1 MPTAFT
7 HAFAG
12 LALGKVYTGE
22 RMPARFWVL
31 SALCPVVP
39 DLDILGFAFGVRY
52 GDALGHRGFSHSLLF
67 ALLAGCLVAW
77 RYFREVPPLTR
88 RWWSLALYFAAAT
101 ATHGLL
107 DALTNG
113 GLGVAFFSPFDN
125 TRYFL
130 PWPVIPASP
139 IGLGFF
145 SRHGLVIFKSEFI
158 WVWIPSI
165 ALAALAVLLRR
176 ARRVF

>member
-12 LALGKVYTGE
+12 LALGKVYAGE
-22 RMPARFWVL
+22 RRPARFWVL

-39 DLDILGFAFGVRY
+39 DLDIIGFAFGVRY

-67 ALLAGCLVAW
+67 ALLLGCLVTR

-88 RWWSLALYFAAAT
+88 GWWSLALYFAAAT
-101 ATHGLL
+101 ASHGLL
-107 DALTNG
+107 DALTTG
-113 GLGVAFFSPFDN
+113 GLGVAFFSPLDN

-130 PWPVIPASP
+130 PWPVIIVSP

-145 SRHGLVIFKSEFI
+145 SRYGLLIFKSELL
-158 WVWIPSI
+158 WVWLPSV
-165 ALAALAVLLRR
+165 ALAALAVLVRR
-176 ARRVF
+176 ARRLF